1 MASTPRHSVKATRIV
16 TKIGDIFEVP
26 LDGKTKKYFQYVAID
41 GTQLNSS
48 VIRAFKKEFPLEA
61 QVTPDQITNLE
72 VEFFAHTVLRVGIVQ
87 NLWRKVGKSS
97 NIGNLDAVFRGT
109 NDILDQQIRVSENW
123 YIWKINMR
131 MQEVGK
137 LVGDH
142 QKADIGLVF
151 PAKHIVERMRT
162 VRFSFKYPQ
171 F

>member
-1 MASTPRHSVKATRIV
+1 MKATRIV

-87 NLWRKVGKSS
+87 NLWKKVGKSS
-97 NIGNLDAVFRGT
+97 SIGNLDAVFRGT
-109 NDILDQQIRVSENW
+109 NDDSNTQIHVSENW
-123 YIWKINMR
+123 HVWKINMR
-131 MQEVGK
+131 PEKVGK
-137 LVGDH
+137 LVGAY
-142 QKADIGLVF
+142 QKADIGCVI
-151 PAKHIVERMRT
+151 PARYIVERMRT
-162 VRFSFKYPQ
+162 GRFSFKYPQ